1 MSTVAVPSSARFS
14 FPQVR
19 DPALLIPLVGA
30 GVLVY
35 LAVLPLFML
44 LLGSFQMEVAP
55 REFVTTFKNYR
66 AAYASEY
73 TYSTFMNSLIF
84 ASGSAA
90 LGFFFG
96 GGLAWLTERA
106 EPPLPRSVLP

>member
-1 MSTVAVPSSARFS
+1 MSTIALPRSIRNSVSLLG
-14 FPQVR
+14 
-19 DPALLIPLVGA
+19 DPALLIPLVGV
-30 GVLVY
+30 GVLIY

-55 REFVTTFKNYR
+55 REFVATFKNYQ

-96 GGLAWLTERA
+96 GVLAWLTERTNT
-106 EPPLPRSVLP
+106 PP